1 MFGLE
6 KISAL
11 VFDAA
16 VLVPLKIAHRIGGDS
31 IWPPLEAVTAISS
44 RAAGGVLRPVI
55 GAENKAALPVA
66 TVLMDRIEGL
76 LGIEGEWEMLDERS
90 AVRKVRSCP
99 FAGRL
104 HGSSQFCT
112 LLGGAMG
119 RESVAGLYPGREVV
133 FEVRRTLSQG
143 EPFCEYFLRVA

>member
-1 MFGLE
+1 M
-6 KISAL
+6 
-11 VFDAA
+11 
-16 VLVPLKIAHRIGGDS
+16 
-31 IWPPLEAVTAISS
+31 TAISF
-44 RAAGGVLRPVI
+44 RVAGGVLRPVI
-55 GAENKAALPVA
+55 AAEKKEALYVA
-66 TVLMDRIEGL
+66 TVLMDRIEGF
-76 LGIEGEWEMLDERS
+76 LGIKGAWEVLDERS
-90 AVRKVRSCP
+90 AVRKVHACP
-99 FAGRL
+99 FARRL

>member
-1 MFGLE
+1 MFGIE

-11 VFDAA
+11 IFDAA
-16 VLVPLKIAHRIGGDS
+16 VLVPLKIVHRIGGDS

-44 RAAGGVLRPVI
+44 RVAGGVLRPVI
-55 GAENKAALPVA
+55 GADNKAALPVA
-66 TVLMDRIEGL
+66 IVLMDRIEAF
-76 LGIEGEWEMLDERS
+76 LGIEGTWEMLDEKS
-90 AVRKVRSCP
+90 AVRKVRACP